1 MTVGIIFCCA
11 TGWTSYLIGG
21 IEGDE
26 AEPNNHESPIGYK
39 PTDVAARVDPQD
51 VRSTK
56 IVLPYNASNDLTIVL
71 VGSTDEPPYFFYSIC
86 SSSHKRLR
94 AKGGSYS
101 TEESSGNR
109 LVYHRRGKKPVLYER
124 EVTLPS
130 LISYLEVQMGIV
142 TLEDLNPFPNVVLKC
157 PLPALSTLLPYQ
169 TLQAQGQLSLPL
181 AEH

>member
-1 MTVGIIFCCA
+1 MNPHTFSTLFVRCAHLVGYLSSSCHKFYPIF
-11 TGWTSYLIGG
+11 
-21 IEGDE
+21 
-26 AEPNNHESPIGYK
+26 HPITNLKQYRRGAY
-39 PTDVAARVDPQD
+39 ARVQP
-51 VRSTK
+51 
-56 IVLPYNASNDLTIVL
+56 
-71 VGSTDEPPYFFYSIC
+71 G

-94 AKGGSYS
+94 AKRGSYS

-109 LVYHRRGKKPVLYER
+109 LVCHRRGKKSVLYER

-142 TLEDLNPFPNVVLKC
+142 TLEDLTPFPNVVLKC